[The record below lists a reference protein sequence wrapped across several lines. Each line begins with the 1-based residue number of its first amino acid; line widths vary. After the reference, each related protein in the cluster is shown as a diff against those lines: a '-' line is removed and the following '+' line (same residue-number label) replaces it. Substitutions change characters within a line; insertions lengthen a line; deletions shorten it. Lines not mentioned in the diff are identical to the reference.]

1 MATVCAAVVH
11 FKLVQEI
18 DQERELL
25 RALME
30 NIPDPIYFKDCQ
42 SRFTRVNQAHAR
54 NLGSSRTPRSA
65 WGRAMRTISNPK
77 TPCAG
82 RCRKKIS

>member
-1 MATVCAAVVH
+1 MRSPRRSIAVRSFAYAGKPWEPLALKATVGAAVVH

-30 NIPDPIYFKDCQ
+30 NIPDPIYF
-42 SRFTRVNQAHAR
+42 
-54 NLGSSRTPRSA
+54 
-65 WGRAMRTISNPK
+65 
-77 TPCAG
+77 
-82 RCRKKIS
+82 